1 MILSHKKALITGGTR
16 GIGKAIAK
24 AFVQNGA
31 DVYIVGTNP
40 SNLKSTT
47 EELNA
52 NICHENQVVN
62 GSAFDVSS
70 HLEVSQFFE
79 RTHEAIGSFD
89 IIVNNAGITRD
100 QFLIKMSE
108 KDWDDVLDVNLKSV
122 YNICHFGIKP
132 MLKKRSGKIINISS
146 VIGLT
151 GNPGQVNYSASKFGV
166 IGFTRSLAIEVAK
179 RAVSVNCIAPG
190 FIETDMTGALSEAQK
205 EELYK
210 KIPMQRFGQ
219 PDDIAQTALF
229 LASSMSDYITG
240 QVICVD
246 GGMLA

>member
-1 MILSHKKALITGGTR
+1 
-16 GIGKAIAK
+16 
-24 AFVQNGA
+24 
-31 DVYIVGTNP
+31 
-40 SNLKSTT
+40 
-47 EELNA
+47 
-52 NICHENQVVN
+52 
-62 GSAFDVSS
+62 
-70 HLEVSQFFE
+70 
-79 RTHEAIGSFD
+79 
-89 IIVNNAGITRD
+89 
-100 QFLIKMSE
+100 MSE